1 MVNEESTVK
10 VSRWL
15 LDEIDQYVNRSKKNK
30 TDFPSKR
37 NFVDR
42 AVLNFLEL
50 KGVKIK

>member
-10 VSRWL
+10 ISRWL
-15 LDEIDQYVNRSKKNK
+15 LDEIDGYVGRSKKNR

>member
-10 VSRWL
+10 ISRWL
-15 LDEIDQYVNRSKKNK
+15 LDEIESYVNRSKKNK

-50 KGVKIK
+50 KGVKIR

>member
-10 VSRWL
+10 ISRWL
-15 LDEIDQYVNRSKKNK
+15 LDEIENYVNRSKKNK

-50 KGVKIK
+50 KGVKIR